1 VDLFYE
7 RNHLKDA
14 NVQLDKVL
22 VMCNSSKH
30 VSMWVPG
37 VILQAKMLKAIG
49 HVEDAAEVLQT
60 AIAELKQYHSPGR
73 ERLLE
78 AAYIRIQFSQ
88 GLLSSGDEWLTK
100 RHISANDKPNVAREY
115 EQITLARMLM
125 ARQAYQKLE
134 VKNRVQA
141 VSKIKE
147 KHLL

>member
-1 VDLFYE
+1 MK
-7 RNHLKDA
+7 RIILKMQMS
-14 NVQLDKVL
+14 NWTKCLLCVIPR
-22 VMCNSSKH
+22 
-30 VSMWVPG
+30 SMWVPG

-134 VKNRVQA
+134 VKKPGTSRF
-141 VSKIKE
+141 
-147 KHLL
+147 